1 MHSMIYICISA
12 KKTGFKMQGTN
23 HCKKQGVPKQS
34 EVGHAEKFPLGSC
47 ANQPDAK
54 HGIITE

>member
-1 MHSMIYICISA
+1 MHSMIYICISEENWFQDA
-12 KKTGFKMQGTN
+12 RYKSLQ
-23 HCKKQGVPKQS
+23 KQGVPKQS

-54 HGIITE
+54 HGVITE

>member
-1 MHSMIYICISA
+1 MIYICISA
-12 KKTGFKMQGTN
+12 NKTGFKMQGTN
-23 HCKKQGVPKQS
+23 HCKKKGVPKQS
-34 EVGHAEKFPLGSC
+34 EVSHAETLPLGFC